1 MDTSWTEYVLGPFFN
16 ATIQL
21 LMSIPQL
28 IKHFFKERKKEPQP
42 PISSF
47 YWLLLL
53 IIDMVLARIPSF
65 KKKKGL
71 GIILVNRLGD
81 AVLALPTLKVLQER
95 YGEDIEIIGDNSW
108 KVLKDNLYHEFTI
121 HFIQEKEY
129 RENFIYRFK
138 TNRYI
143 KSRNWKTCI
152 SFFHHSSITREGY
165 MLQVSG
171 ASEKIVAAI
180 PPYIT
185 ESRKHN
191 WLFSVTD
198 ALADQYIPSSEETY
212 QLSFKGREMT
222 AQMHVLDRL
231 NQFTAQLFNTT
242 IPFTYPSIPLFAHE
256 VASLKGKKYVILNFG
271 ASQVGRSWPLTN
283 WVLLAQLLNNWGY
296 MAVFSGGP
304 DEVKYQAELE
314 KLLSLYQVAST
325 QTVLLINKIDFSALM
340 GVFQQ
345 ARLYI
350 GPDTGTTHLAIALG
364 LKSIVLFANNIPARF
379 GDYFPYPDTYLKTD
393 CHLEVFN
400 EKEMRNILSAQELV
414 ESALFGVVAEYLE
427 LRQSVLIT
435 TNQMNTGR

>member
-1 MDTSWTEYVLGPFFN
+1 
-16 ATIQL
+16 
-21 LMSIPQL
+21 MSIPHL
-28 IKHFFKERKKEPQP
+28 IKLFFKERKQESKP
-42 PISSF
+42 PTSSL
-47 YWLLLL
+47 YWLFLLL
-53 IIDMVLARIPSF
+53 VDAILARLPSF

-108 KVLKDNLYHEFTI
+108 KALKDNLYHEFTI
-121 HFIQEKEY
+121 HFIQEKQY
-129 RENFIYRFK
+129 RENFIYRLK

-143 KSRNWKTCI
+143 KSRNWRTCI

-180 PPYIT
+180 PQYIS

-191 WLFSVTD
+191 WLFSVTH
-198 ALADQYIPSSEETY
+198 ALADQHVPSSEGTY
-212 QLSFKGREMT
+212 QWSLKGREMT

-242 IPFTYPSIPLFAHE
+242 IPFTYPSFPLFAHK
-256 VASLKGKKYVILNFG
+256 VASLKDKKYVILNFG

-283 WVLLAQLLNNWGY
+283 WVLLARLLNKWGY
-296 MAVFSGGP
+296 IAVFSGGP
-304 DEVKYQAELE
+304 DEVKHQAELE
-314 KLLSLYQVAST
+314 KLLSLHQVASA
-325 QTVLLINKIDFSALM
+325 QTVLLINKIDFTALM

-364 LKSIVLFANNIPARF
+364 LKSIVLFANNIPDRF
-379 GDYFPYPDTYLKTD
+379 GDYFPYPDIYLKTD
-393 CHLEVFN
+393 CHLEVFT
-400 EKEMRNILSAQELV
+400 EKEMRNILSTQELL
-414 ESALFGVVAEYLE
+414 ESSLFGVVAEYLE
-427 LRQSVLIT
+427 TSQRVLMT
-435 TNQMNTGR
+435 TNQVNGGR

>member
-1 MDTSWTEYVLGPFFN
+1 MDTTWTEYVPGSFFN

-28 IKHFFKERKKEPQP
+28 IKRFFQERKKEPQP
-42 PISSF
+42 SISSL

-53 IIDMVLARIPSF
+53 MIDVALARLPAF
-65 KKKKGL
+65 KEKKGL

-108 KVLKDNLYHEFTI
+108 KVLEDNLYHEFNI
-121 HFIQEKEY
+121 HFIQEKKY
-129 RENFIYRFK
+129 RENFIYRLQ
-138 TNRYI
+138 TNLYI

-165 MLQVSG
+165 MLQVS
-171 ASEKIVAAI
+171 AAAEKIVAAI
-180 PPYIT
+180 PQYIM
-185 ESRKHN
+185 ESREHH
-191 WLFSVTD
+191 WFFSVTN
-198 ALADQYIPSSEETY
+198 ALVDRQIPSSEETY
-212 QLSFKGREMT
+212 QLYLKGREMT
-222 AQMHVLDRL
+222 VQIHVLDRL
-231 NQFTAQLFNTT
+231 NQFAAQLFRTA
-242 IPFTYPSIPLFAHE
+242 IPFAYPSIPSFVHE
-256 VASLKGKKYVILNFG
+256 VAALKGKKYIILNFG

-283 WVLLAQLLNNWGY
+283 WVLLAQLLNDLGY
-296 MAVFSGGP
+296 MTVFSGGP

-314 KLLSLYQVAST
+314 KLLSQHQVASA

-379 GDYFPYPDTYLKTD
+379 GDYFPYPKAYVKAD
-393 CHLEVFN
+393 CHLEIFN
-400 EKEMRNILSAQELV
+400 ETEMSTPLSTQEIS
-414 ESALFGVVAEYLE
+414 ESPLFSIVGEYLGVS
-427 LRQSVLIT
+427 LRV
-435 TNQMNTGR
+435 